1 VAAAQPDISVVIGAQ
16 NAQHTIVECIRQVL
30 GTAAGPRA
38 EVIVADGSTDGTA
51 DLVSRHFPGVVLI
64 RGRSQQLVPQLWGLG
79 IQRASAPLVAIIN
92 AQCIPADDW
101 LASIA
106 RLAAEH
112 PDMAGVGGPIEAPE
126 HDGAAIDWAVYFT
139 RYSAYMPPITA
150 GPAAEIP
157 GDNAVYRKA
166 MLDRYWVDRDQ
177 GFWETLFHR
186 QLHSAGE
193 RLYMSPDMRVRLG
206 RTGGAGQFARA
217 RFRHGQHYGATR
229 PVSSLPMRILRVVAA
244 PVLMPLLQARIG
256 RRVMRQR
263 RDLLRSY
270 LWALPWSTA
279 FLSSWSCGEVSGYLA
294 PART

>member
-1 VAAAQPDISVVIGAQ
+1 VATAQPDISVVIGAQ
-16 NAQHTIVECIRQVL
+16 NARHTIVECIRQSL
-30 GTAAGPRA
+30 EAPSGPRV

-51 DLVSRHFPGVVLI
+51 DLVSRHFPEVALI
-64 RGRSQQLVPQLWGLG
+64 RGSSDQLVPHLWGLA
-79 IQRASAPLVAIIN
+79 IQQASAPLVAIIN

-112 PDMAGVGGPIEAPE
+112 ADIAGIGGPIDAPE
-126 HDGAAIDWAVYFT
+126 YGSAIDWAIYFT
-139 RYSAYMPPITA
+139 RYSAYMPPVTA

-166 MLDRYWVDRDQ
+166 MLDRYWLDRDQ

-206 RTGGAGQFARA
+206 RSGGARQFARA
-217 RFRHGQHYGATR
+217 RFRHGRHYGATR
-229 PVSSLPMRILRVVAA
+229 PASSAPMRIARVLAA

-263 RDLLRSY
+263 RDLMRAY
-270 LWALPWSTA
+270 LLALPWSTA
-279 FLSSWSCGEVSGYLA
+279 FLSSWACGEINGYLA
-294 PART
+294 GRRS